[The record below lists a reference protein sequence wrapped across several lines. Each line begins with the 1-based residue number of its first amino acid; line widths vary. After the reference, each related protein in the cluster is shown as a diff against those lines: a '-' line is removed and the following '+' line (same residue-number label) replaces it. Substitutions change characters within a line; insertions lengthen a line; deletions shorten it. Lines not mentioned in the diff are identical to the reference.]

1 MKYSIKKN
9 SYSFLEVSP
18 KPTEKFLEQLYSK
31 RYFKN
36 KLSASYS
43 KVYSIEELQNR
54 IKRSDLYIDIAQSF
68 SSKKKKDFL
77 EIGAGEGFL
86 MKAAFKKK
94 LNITGVDFQKD
105 QMALQN
111 PDMLNFFVM
120 SNPYNY
126 LKNHKKK
133 YDYIAS
139 MFVLEHLREPVKF
152 IKILKTK
159 LKKSGILI
167 VSVPNDFKDFQKNFL
182 KNKII
187 SKKYWIAPPL
197 HLNYFNNKNIEI
209 FFKKMN
215 LKILQAISDF
225 PIEILLA
232 GSKKNYLNSKHEG
245 KKAHRTRLVVDN
257 YILNQGTKL
266 SIDFF
271 KACHNAGLGRS
282 MIYFLKNDNLK

>member
-77 EIGAGEGFL
+77 EIGA
-86 MKAAFKKK
+86 
-94 LNITGVDFQKD
+94 VDFQKD

-139 MFVLEHLREPVKF
+139 MFVLEHLREPIKF

-187 SKKYWIAPPL
+187 SKKYWLAPPL

-245 KKAHRTRLVVDN
+245 KKAHRTRLIVDN

-266 SIDFF
+266 STDFY

-282 MIYFLKNDNLK
+282 MIYFLKNSNLK

>member
-31 RYFKN
+31 KYFKN
-36 KLSASYS
+36 KLSLSYS
-43 KVYSIEELQNR
+43 KLYSVDELQNR
-54 IKRSDLYIDIAQSF
+54 IKRSNLYIDMAISL

-94 LNITGVDFQKD
+94 LNVTGVDFQKD
-105 QMALQN
+105 QIALQN
-111 PDMLNFFVM
+111 PDMLKFFIM
-120 SNPYNY
+120 SNPYIF
-126 LKNHKKK
+126 LKKDRKK

-139 MFVLEHLREPVKF
+139 MFVLEHLREPTKF

-159 LKKSGILI
+159 LKKNGIMI
-167 VSVPNDFKDFQKNFL
+167 ISVPNDFKDFQQNLL
-182 KNKII
+182 KKKLI
-187 SKKYWIAPPL
+187 SKKYWLAPPL

-225 PIEILLA
+225 PIEILLV
-232 GSKKNYLNSKHEG
+232 GSKKNYLNSRHEG
-245 KKAHRTRLVVDN
+245 KKAHRTRLIIDN
-257 YILNQGTKL
+257 FILSQGTKL
-266 SIDFF
+266 SIDFY
-271 KACHNAGLGRS
+271 KACHDVGLGRS
-282 MIYFLKNDNLK
+282 MIYFLKKC